1 MEQPASEVA
10 LQPNFKEALLQC
22 YAHLSSV
29 LTLFTSIVAKDM
41 RELTTEGVMYCC
53 TMAMTRLR
61 PTTTSTALLARNTV
75 LIREVRGKFSS

>member
-1 MEQPASEVA
+1 
-10 LQPNFKEALLQC
+10 
-22 YAHLSSV
+22 
-29 LTLFTSIVAKDM
+29 M
-41 RELTTEGVMYCC
+41 RELTTEGVIYCC

>member
-1 MEQPASEVA
+1 MYTQYNTLYTICMYIYS
-10 LQPNFKEALLQC
+10 FHTLL
-22 YAHLSSV
+22 
-29 LTLFTSIVAKDM
+29 TSMVAKDM

-61 PTTTSTALLARNTV
+61 PTTTSTALLTRNTV

>member
-1 MEQPASEVA
+1 M
-10 LQPNFKEALLQC
+10 
-22 YAHLSSV
+22 
-29 LTLFTSIVAKDM
+29 VAKDI

-61 PTTTSTALLARNTV
+61 PTTTSTALLIRNTV